1 MRILIADDDAISRRL
16 LEKSLTK
23 LGHEVDAVADGQAA
37 LTELLAPDGPRLAIL
52 DWMMPGADGPEVC
65 RAVRARA
72 EPYVYIIFLT
82 SRDRRE
88 DMFSAL
94 DAGADDFLTKPL
106 DIVELRAR
114 LRSGERV
121 IGLQARLLEIQ
132 EQLRH
137 QALHDHLTGLWN
149 RRAIREHLEH
159 ELHRA
164 AREHRPLAV
173 AIADIDHFKQVN
185 DLHGHAAGDDV
196 LRETVSRMRCMM
208 RNYDAIGRYGGEEF
222 LIILPG
228 CQEESALKFANRIRK
243 AVAETPMDAGGVRG
257 PVTISLGVAW
267 TKDGSGDADALIQLA
282 DSALYDAKGA
292 GRNCVRGID
301 EGHRR

>member
-16 LEKSLTK
+16 LEKSLTR
-23 LGHEVDAVADGQAA
+23 LGHDVDAVADGQAA
-37 LTELLAPDGPRLAIL
+37 LTALLSPDGPRLAIL

-72 EPYVYIIFLT
+72 TPYVYIIFLT

-121 IGLQARLLEIQ
+121 IGLQERLLEIQ

-149 RRAIREHLEH
+149 RRAIREHLER

-164 AREHRPLAV
+164 AREGSPVAV

-196 LRETVSRMRCMM
+196 LCETVDRMRCVM
-208 RNYDAIGRYGGEEF
+208 RDYDAIGRYGGEEF
-222 LIILPG
+222 LIVLPG
-228 CQEESALKFANRIRK
+228 SQGEDALNFAERIRK
-243 AVAETPMDAGGVRG
+243 AVAAAPMEAGGVRG

-267 TKDGSGDADALIQLA
+267 TADGSADADALIQLA
-282 DSALYDAKGA
+282 DAALYRAKA
-292 GRNCVRGID
+292 SGRNCVRS
-301 EGHRR
+301 

>member
-16 LEKSLTK
+16 LEKSLTR
-23 LGHEVDAVADGQAA
+23 LGHDVDAVADGQAA
-37 LTELLAPDGPRLAIL
+37 LTALLAPDGPRLAIL
-52 DWMMPGADGPEVC
+52 DWMMPGAEGPEVC

-72 EPYVYIIFLT
+72 TPYVYIIFLT

-106 DIVELRAR
+106 DNAELRAR
-114 LRSGERV
+114 LHSGERV
-121 IGLQARLLEIQ
+121 IGLQERLLEIQ
-132 EQLRH
+132 DQLRH
-137 QALHDHLTGLWN
+137 QASHDYLTGLWN

-159 ELHRA
+159 ELQRA

-185 DLHGHAAGDDV
+185 DFHGHAAGDDV
-196 LRETVSRMRCMM
+196 LRETVIRMRSVM
-208 RNYDAIGRYGGEEF
+208 RSYEALGRYGGEEF
-222 LIILPG
+222 LMILPG
-228 CQEESALKFANRIRK
+228 CEGQAALDLAERTRK
-243 AVAETPMDAGGVRG
+243 AVAASPMDAGGVRG

-267 TKDGSGDADALIQLA
+267 TGKGQADADALIQAA
-282 DSALYDAKGA
+282 DAALYRAKAA
-292 GRNCVRGID
+292 GRNCVRS
-301 EGHRR
+301 